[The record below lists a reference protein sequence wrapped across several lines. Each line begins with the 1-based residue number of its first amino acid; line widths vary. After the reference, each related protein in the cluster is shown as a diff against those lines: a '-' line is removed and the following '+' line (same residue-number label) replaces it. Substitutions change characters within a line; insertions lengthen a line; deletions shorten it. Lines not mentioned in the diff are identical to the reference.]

1 MLKSPAI
8 RLIIA
13 IALLIIIAII
23 DFNIVFEISLA
34 VFYVI
39 PILIFSYQDKYH
51 FNYSLIF
58 AVFTS
63 VLWEY
68 VDNFT
73 HPYSHASYQAVN
85 FITRAILFILAAYAS
100 KGFYEERKLLKII
113 TEQKVK
119 QEKTNQQLEASN
131 TELNKFIG
139 MAAHDIRNPV
149 GAIQM
154 MSEMLLD
161 KNDLDAEMRE
171 WMELVKTSAT
181 NSLQILNDTLNI
193 SQIQSGTIHLNLIEE
208 DVVKF
213 LKESIQLIKYQADKK
228 QQTIHFETS
237 IDTLILPIDKSRM
250 IQVVNNLYTNAIKY
264 SPANTEIFVSLTWEH
279 ADHQKILIS
288 VKDQGMGIDEKYHAT
303 LFNPF
308 TTTSNQPTDNESKTG
323 LGLAIVKKIVEL
335 HHGSIGFTSEKGSGS
350 TFYFTIPISQNSKN

>member
-1 MLKSPAI
+1 MFKSPAI
-8 RLIIA
+8 RLVFA
-13 IALLIIIAII
+13 IALLLTIAII

-34 VFYVI
+34 IFYVV

-58 AVFTS
+58 AVLTS

-73 HPYSHASYQAVN
+73 HPYSHASYQVVN
-85 FITRAILFILAAYAS
+85 FITRAILFVLAAYAS
-100 KGFYEERKLLKII
+100 KGFFEERKLLKII
-113 TEQKVK
+113 TEQKLQ

-149 GAIQM
+149 GAIKM

-161 KNDLDAEMRE
+161 KNDLDAEMRQ

-193 SQIQSGTIHLNLIEE
+193 SQIQSGTINLNLTEE

-213 LKESIQLIKYQADKK
+213 LKESIQLIQYQAEKK
-228 QQTIHFETS
+228 HQIIHFETS
-237 IDTLILPIDKSRM
+237 IFKVMLSFDKSRM
-250 IQVVNNLYTNAIKY
+250 TQVVNNLYTNAIKY
-264 SPANTEIFVSLTWEH
+264 SPANTEIFVSLSWEQS
-279 ADHQKILIS
+279 DHKKLLIS
-288 VKDQGMGIDEKYHAT
+288 VKDQGMGIDQKYHAT

-335 HHGSIGFTSEKGSGS
+335 HHGSIGFTSEKGMGS
-350 TFYFTIPISQNSKN
+350 TFYFTLPV

>member
-13 IALLIIIAII
+13 IALLFIIAIV
-23 DFNIVFEISLA
+23 DYNIVFEISLA
-34 VFYVI
+34 VFYVV

-51 FNYSLIF
+51 FNYSLFFGIF
-58 AVFTS
+58 AG

-68 VDNFT
+68 VDIST
-73 HPYSHASYQAVN
+73 HPYSHTSYQVIN
-85 FITRAILFILAAYAS
+85 FITRAVLFVLAAYAS
-100 KGFYEERKLLKII
+100 KGFFEERKLLKII
-113 TEQKVK
+113 TEQKQQ
-119 QEKTNQQLEASN
+119 QEKTNQELEASN

-149 GAIQM
+149 GAIKM

-161 KNDLDAEMRE
+161 KNDLDQEMRQ

-193 SQIQSGTIHLNLIEE
+193 SQIQSGTINLNLAEE
-208 DVVKF
+208 DFVKF
-213 LKESIQLIKYQADKK
+213 VQESIQLIKYQSDKK
-228 QQTIHFETS
+228 QQGIQFETG
-237 IDTLILPIDKSRM
+237 IDKLMLQFDKSRM
-250 IQVVNNLYTNAIKY
+250 MQVVNNLYTNAIKY
-264 SPANTEIFVSLTWEH
+264 SPAGTQIMVSLSWENQ
-279 ADHQKILIS
+279 DQQKILFS
-288 VKDQGMGIDEKYHAT
+288 VQDHGMGIDQKYHAT

-350 TFYFTIPISQNSKN
+350 TFYFTLPVASVTA

>member
-8 RLIIA
+8 RLIIG
-13 IALLIIIAII
+13 IALLLIIAIV
-23 DFNIVFEISLA
+23 DYNIVFEISLA
-34 VFYVI
+34 VFYVV
-39 PILIFSYQDKYH
+39 PILLFSYQDKYH

-58 AVFTS
+58 AVFAGI
-63 VLWEY
+63 LWES

-73 HPYSHASYQAVN
+73 HPYSHASYQVVN
-85 FITRAILFILAAYAS
+85 FITRAILFVLAAYAS

-113 TEQKVK
+113 TEQKK
-119 QEKTNQQLEASN
+119 QQEKTNLELEASN

-149 GAIQM
+149 GAIKM

-161 KNDLDAEMRE
+161 KNDLDQEMRQ

-193 SQIQSGTIHLNLIEE
+193 SQIQSGTINLNLAEE
-208 DVVKF
+208 DLVKF
-213 LKESIQLIKYQADKK
+213 VQESIQLIKYQADKK
-228 QQTIHFETS
+228 QQNIEFETS
-237 IDTLILPIDKSRM
+237 IDKLMLQFDKSRM
-250 IQVVNNLYTNAIKY
+250 MQVVNNLYTNAIKY
-264 SPANTEIFVSLTWEH
+264 SPAGTQIMVSLSWENQ
-279 ADHQKILIS
+279 DQKKILFS
-288 VKDQGMGIDEKYHAT
+288 VKDQGMGIDQKYHAT

-350 TFYFTIPISQNSKN
+350 TFYFTLPVASGIA

>member
-1 MLKSPAI
+1 MFKSPAI
-8 RLIIA
+8 RLVFA
-13 IALLIIIAII
+13 IALLLTIAII
-23 DFNIVFEISLA
+23 DYNIVFEISLA

-39 PILIFSYQDKYH
+39 PILIFSFQDKYQ

-58 AVFTS
+58 AVLTS

-73 HPYSHASYQAVN
+73 HPYSHASYQVVN
-85 FITRAILFILAAYAS
+85 FITRAILFVLAAYAS
-100 KGFYEERKLLKII
+100 KGFFEERKLLKII
-113 TEQKVK
+113 TEQKLQ

-149 GAIQM
+149 GAIKM

-161 KNDLDAEMRE
+161 KNDLDAEMRQ

-193 SQIQSGTIHLNLIEE
+193 SQIQSGTIELNKTKE
-208 DVVKF
+208 DYITF
-213 LKESIQLIKYQADKK
+213 LKETIQLIKYQAEKK
-228 QQTIHFETS
+228 NQTIHFETS
-237 IDTLILPIDKSRM
+237 IDQVILQFDRSRM
-250 IQVVNNLYTNAIKY
+250 TQVVNNLYTNAIKY
-264 SPANTEIFVSLTWEH
+264 SPAGTEITVSIAWEN
-279 ADHQKILIS
+279 ADHTTILTS
-288 VKDQGMGIDEKYHAT
+288 VKDQGMGIDQKFHAS

-335 HHGSIGFTSEKGSGS
+335 HQGSIGFTSEKGMGS
-350 TFYFTIPISQNSKN
+350 TFYFTLPV

>member
-13 IALLIIIAII
+13 IALLLIIAII
-23 DFNIVFEISLA
+23 DYNIVFEISLA
-34 VFYVI
+34 VFYVV

-51 FNYSLIF
+51 FNYSLFF
-58 AVFTS
+58 AVFAGI
-63 VLWEY
+63 LWES

-73 HPYSHASYQAVN
+73 HPYSHTSYQVVN
-85 FITRAILFILAAYAS
+85 FITRAVIFLLAAYAS

-113 TEQKVK
+113 TEQKK
-119 QEKTNQQLEASN
+119 QQVKTNLELEASN

-149 GAIQM
+149 GAIKM

-161 KNDLDAEMRE
+161 KNDLDQEMRQ
-171 WMELVKTSAT
+171 WMELVKTSAS

-193 SQIQSGTIHLNLIEE
+193 SQIQSGTINLNLAEE
-208 DVVKF
+208 DLVKF
-213 LKESIQLIKYQADKK
+213 VEESIQLIKYQADKK
-228 QQTIHFETS
+228 QQNIQFETS
-237 IDTLILPIDKSRM
+237 IDKLMLQFDKSRM
-250 IQVVNNLYTNAIKY
+250 MQVVNNLYTNAIKY
-264 SPANTEIFVSLTWEH
+264 SPAGTDILVSLAWENV
-279 ADHQKILIS
+279 DQQKILFS
-288 VKDQGMGIDEKYHAT
+288 VQDHGMGIDPKYHAT

-308 TTTSNQPTDNESKTG
+308 TTTTNQPTDNESKTG

-350 TFYFTIPISQNSKN
+350 TFYFTLPVESVTA

>member
-1 MLKSPAI
+1 MFKSPAI
-8 RLIIA
+8 RLVFA
-13 IALLIIIAII
+13 IALLLTIAII

-34 VFYVI
+34 IFYVV

-58 AVFTS
+58 AVLTS

-73 HPYSHASYQAVN
+73 HPYSHASYQVVN
-85 FITRAILFILAAYAS
+85 FITRAILFVLAAYAS
-100 KGFYEERKLLKII
+100 KGFFEERKLLKII
-113 TEQKVK
+113 TEQKLQ

-149 GAIQM
+149 GAIKM

-161 KNDLDAEMRE
+161 KNDLDAEMRQ

-193 SQIQSGTIHLNLIEE
+193 SQIQSGTINLNLTEE

-213 LKESIQLIKYQADKK
+213 LKESIQLIQYQAEKK
-228 QQTIHFETS
+228 HQIIHFETS
-237 IDTLILPIDKSRM
+237 IFKVMLSFDKSRM
-250 IQVVNNLYTNAIKY
+250 TQVVNNLYTNAIKY
-264 SPANTEIFVSLTWEH
+264 SPANTEIFVSLSWEQS
-279 ADHQKILIS
+279 DHKKLLIS
-288 VKDQGMGIDEKYHAT
+288 VKDQGMGIDQKYHAT

-335 HHGSIGFTSEKGSGS
+335 HHGSIGFTSEIGSGS
-350 TFYFTIPISQNSKN
+350 TFYFTLPVITTKA

>member
-1 MLKSPAI
+1 MFKSPDI

-13 IALLIIIAII
+13 IALLLTIAII
-23 DFNIVFEISLA
+23 DYNIVFEISLA
-34 VFYVI
+34 IFYVA
-39 PILIFSYQDKYH
+39 PILIFSYQDKYS
-51 FNYSLIF
+51 FKYSLSFAIF
-58 AVFTS
+58 AG
-63 VLWEY
+63 VLWES

-73 HPYSHASYQAVN
+73 HPYSHASYQVVN
-85 FITRAILFILAAYAS
+85 FITRAVLFVLAAYAS
-100 KGFYEERKLLKII
+100 KGFFEERKLLKII
-113 TEQKVK
+113 TEQKTQ

-149 GAIQM
+149 GAIKM

-161 KNDLDAEMRE
+161 KNDLDQEMRQ

-193 SQIQSGTIHLNLIEE
+193 SQIQSGTIVLNKTEE
-208 DVVKF
+208 DYISF
-213 LKESIQLIKYQADKK
+213 LKETIQLIKYQSDKK
-228 QQTIHFETS
+228 NQTIRFETG
-237 IDTLILPIDKSRM
+237 IEKIILQFDKSRM
-250 IQVVNNLYTNAIKY
+250 TQVVNNLYTNAIKY
-264 SPANTEIFVSLTWEH
+264 SPAGTEIIVTIAWENAGQTKLLT
-279 ADHQKILIS
+279 S
-288 VKDQGMGIDEKYHAT
+288 VKDHGMGIDQKFHAT

-350 TFYFTIPISQNSKN
+350 TFYFTLPVNAPNA

>member
-13 IALLIIIAII
+13 IALLLTIATL

-51 FNYSLIF
+51 FNYSLMF
-58 AVFTS
+58 AVLAGI
-63 VLWEY
+63 LWES

-73 HPYSHASYQAVN
+73 HPYSHAIYQIVN
-85 FITRAILFILAAYAS
+85 FITRAILFVLAAYAS
-100 KGFYEERKLLKII
+100 KGYYEERKLLKII
-113 TEQKVK
+113 TEQKEA
-119 QEKTNQQLEASN
+119 QEKTNQQLKASN
-131 TELNKFIG
+131 NELNKFIG

-161 KNDLDAEMRE
+161 KNDLDSEMRN

-193 SQIQSGTIHLNLIEE
+193 SQIQSGTINLNLTDE
-208 DVVKF
+208 DFINFV
-213 LKESIQLIKYQADKK
+213 KESIQLIQYQAEKK
-228 QQTIHFETS
+228 HQTIHFETS
-237 IDTLILPIDKSRM
+237 IEKIMLPFDKSRM
-250 IQVVNNLYTNAIKY
+250 TQVVNNLYTNAIKY
-264 SPANTEIFVSLTWEH
+264 SPAGTAIIVSVNWENPE
-279 ADHQKILIS
+279 HQKLLFS
-288 VKDQGMGIDEKYHAT
+288 VKDHGMGIDQKYHAT

-335 HHGSIGFTSEKGSGS
+335 HHGSIGFTSEIGSGS
-350 TFYFTIPISQNSKN
+350 TFYFTLPVLSGTA